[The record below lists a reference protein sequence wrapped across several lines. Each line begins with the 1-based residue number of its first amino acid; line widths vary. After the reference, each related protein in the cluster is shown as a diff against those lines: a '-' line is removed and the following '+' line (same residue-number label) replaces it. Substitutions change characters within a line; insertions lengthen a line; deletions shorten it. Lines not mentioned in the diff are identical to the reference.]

1 MTWTVSFLYEI
12 FLSVL
17 TVLILEMGTSL
28 AYHCYSEMGWEK
40 YYAVFSYKTKNINS
54 ISDEKYLSIHFP
66 FLLN

>member
-17 TVLILEMGTSL
+17 SVLILEMGTSL
-28 AYHCYSEMGWEK
+28 ADHCYSEMGWEK
-40 YYAVFSYKTKNINS
+40 YYAVFSYKTKHINS
-54 ISDEKYLSIHFP
+54 ISDEKYLSIHFQ

>member
-12 FLSVL
+12 FLTVL

-40 YYAVFSYKTKNINS
+40 YYAVFSYKTKHINTVS
-54 ISDEKYLSIHFP
+54 VFFQ